1 MGESFPVWLTKE
13 GVAKYF
19 DVCPNTADKLYFAHP
34 EFPLPS
40 YNGKWRQDEVSE
52 FDRLNRVSRQ
62 ARKRK
67 RDSKLKAK
75 TNSGVQSPAPVP
87 SRQASC

>member
-1 MGESFPVWLTKE
+1 MTDFPVWLTKE

-19 DVCPNTADKLYFAHP
+19 DVSPNTADEHYFSHP

-40 YNGKWRQDEVSE
+40 YNGKWMLDEVKE
-52 FDRLNRVSRQ
+52 FNRLNRVSLQ

-67 RDSKLKAK
+67 RGNKTKDSKG
-75 TNSGVQSPAPVP
+75 SGAQSSAPTP

>member
-1 MGESFPVWLTKE
+1 MSDFPVWLNRE

-19 DVCPNTADKLYFAHP
+19 DVSPNTADKLYFAHP
-34 EFPLPS
+34 DFPLPS
-40 YNGKWRQDEVSE
+40 FNGKWRQDEVSE

-67 RDSKLKAK
+67 HGSKSKGSLGHDA
-75 TNSGVQSPAPVP
+75 QSPAPAP

>member
-1 MGESFPVWLTKE
+1 MSDFPVWLTKE

-19 DVCPNTADKLYFAHP
+19 DVSPNTADKLYFSHP

-40 YNGKWRQDEVSE
+40 FNGKWRQNEVES
-52 FDRLNRVSRQ
+52 FDLLNRVSLQ

-67 RDSKLKAK
+67 RCSKAK
-75 TNSGVQSPAPVP
+75 GRQGSGVQSPAPIP
-87 SRQASC
+87 SRLASC

>member
-1 MGESFPVWLTKE
+1 MTDFPVWLSKE

-19 DVCPNTADKLYFAHP
+19 DVSPNTADKLYFSHP

-40 YNGKWRQDEVSE
+40 FNGKWRQNEVES
-52 FDRLNRVSRQ
+52 FDLLNRVSLQ

-67 RDSKLKAK
+67 RSNKAK
-75 TNSGVQSPAPVP
+75 GSLSRDAQSSAPTP
-87 SRQASC
+87 SRLASC

>member
-1 MGESFPVWLTKE
+1 MTDFPVWLTKE

-19 DVCPNTADKLYFAHP
+19 DVSPNTADKLYLSHP

-40 YNGKWRQDEVSE
+40 FNGKWRQNEVES
-52 FDRLNRVSRQ
+52 FDLLNRVSLQ

-67 RDSKLKAK
+67 RGNKLKGSK
-75 TNSGVQSPAPVP
+75 GSGVQSREQVP

>member
-1 MGESFPVWLTKE
+1 MSDFPVWLTKE

-19 DVCPNTADKLYFAHP
+19 DVSVNTADEHYFSHP

-40 YNGKWRQDEVSE
+40 YNGKWVLDEVRE
-52 FDRLNRVSRQ
+52 FNRLNRVSLQ

-67 RDSKLKAK
+67 RGNKLKVR
-75 TNSGVQSPAPVP
+75 TNSDAQSREQVP
-87 SRQASC
+87 SRLASC